1 MFVEGTIIYFTPFH
15 FKNGNKAKNK
25 YFVILKNL
33 PGGEMLIA
41 SLPTSHDHIP
51 EGLET
56 AHGCVNCDERRFNC
70 FVFSDKAE
78 VTQCGKRFPRTTFIY
93 GEQIDDYKTAWI
105 SEKHPKEGQ
114 DYLIWGQMKP
124 DLFASLIACFS
135 QSKTV
140 KNKYRRAFTQ
150 CTHGRHS
157 AELAPAG
164 V

>member
-1 MFVEGTIIYFTPFH
+1 MFAEGTIIYFTPFH
-15 FKNGNKAKNK
+15 FKNGNEPKNK

-33 PGGEMLIA
+33 PGGEALIA

-51 EGLET
+51 
-56 AHGCVNCDERRFNC
+56 DERCFNC
-70 FVFSDKAE
+70 FVFSDKVE
-78 VTQCGKRFPRTTFIY
+78 VTLCGKRFPRPTFIY
-93 GEQIDDYKTAWI
+93 GEQIDDYETVWI

-124 DLFASLIACFS
+124 DLFASLIACFT

-150 CTHGRHS
+150 HTRPLG
-157 AELAPAG
+157 
-164 V
+164 

>member
-1 MFVEGTIIYFTPFH
+1 MFAEGTIIYFTPFH
-15 FKNGNKAKNK
+15 FKNGNEPKNK

-51 EGLET
+51 DELKT
-56 AHGCVNCDERRFNC
+56 AHGCVNCDERRISC
-70 FVFSDKAE
+70 FVFSAEVE

-93 GEQIDDYKTAWI
+93 GEQIDDYETAWI
-105 SEKHPKEGQ
+105 SETHPKEGR

-124 DLFASLIACFS
+124 DLFASLIACFT

-140 KNKYRRAFTQ
+140 KNKYKRALTN
-150 CTHGRHS
+150 TPPGR
-157 AELAPAG
+157 
-164 V
+164 